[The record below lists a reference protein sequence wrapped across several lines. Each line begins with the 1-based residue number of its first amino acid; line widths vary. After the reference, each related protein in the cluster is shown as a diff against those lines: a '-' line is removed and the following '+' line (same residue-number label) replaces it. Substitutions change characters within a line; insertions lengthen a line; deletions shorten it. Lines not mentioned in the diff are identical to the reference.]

1 MSQCLLQLIAYT
13 TMANSN
19 ANNNVQVTIAE
30 PGLMKPDLPKVRNA
44 LDEVEH
50 LPNVSIKQLSPFM
63 DVLYQAIEDFVKV
76 TTSDSVLVKVKDN
89 LHIFKACVK
98 ALRLCTDELVKNP
111 AYCTEIIVT
120 IAINVSKTVVNT
132 VTVIGCAK
140 TVQES
145 VGVIAKKTTVKTAKK
160 SLRFIAKKTTEETA
174 EESLRFIA
182 KKTTEETAEESLRF
196 IAKKTTEE
204 TAEESLR
211 IIAKKTTEET
221 VEGSVRVAVVE
232 TAKRSTVE
240 TAKKSAKRAFISSA
254 VIDVSLLVFSTG
266 YSYYLYKKKEKNEN
280 ENSKIA
286 WEEHKKYIAKRTV
299 AAGGSVAGTTTG
311 AFVGTLICPG
321 VGSFVGG
328 VIGGMVGDFFG
339 SKAGETAY
347 DKFSTPDDKKDK
359 KDEKDEKDKKN
370 EKDEKD
376 EKDVNDEKDKK
387 NE

>member
-1 MSQCLLQLIAYT
+1 
-13 TMANSN
+13 MANSN

-160 SLRFIAKKTTEETA
+160 
-174 EESLRFIA
+174 SLRFIA